1 MERSNPLLTFWTAI
15 VFVAGLALLHTTP
28 AAARSGGVTG
38 YSGNPATN
46 GGAICSACHGG
57 GVVPTVTLSGP
68 TTAQPGSSSS
78 YVLTLSGGQQIR
90 GGVDVSASG
99 GTLVDTNPSGTTI
112 RNGELIHVV
121 PFAVDNTG
129 AISWTFDW
137 QAPTAPGTYT
147 LYGAAASTDG
157 SGTGGDGTAAA
168 TLVVT
173 VSAANQPPTADAG
186 GPYSGTAG
194 VAVQF
199 DGSGS
204 SDPDGTI
211 ASYAWEFGDGN
222 TGTGVNPSHTYAAEG
237 SYTVT
242 LTVLDDV
249 GASASA
255 TTTAQIAPA
264 GQPQPPVADA
274 GGPYTGTV
282 NVAVQFD
289 GSGSSDPDG
298 MIMSYA
304 WDFGDGSTGAGIN
317 PMHTY
322 TAAGSYTVVLTVT
335 DNDNL
340 TGTASAAVTISA
352 GNQPPTAN
360 AGGPYSGTAGVAVQF
375 DGSGSSDPDGTI
387 AGYAW
392 DFGDGNTGMGERPTH
407 TYAVAGS
414 YTVTLTVTDNDALV
428 DMDQTTASIAPPAPN
443 DGAQLYRDFCAG
455 CHGDD
460 GSGGTS
466 DESVI
471 GASASEI
478 MEAIDEEEEM
488 RFLQGLL
495 NETQIKAIAD
505 FLGGDDDDDDDEH
518 DDEDD
523 HDDDEDDDEEHEE
536 DEDHDDE
543 EDDD

>member
-1 MERSNPLLTFWTAI
+1 MERSNPLLTLWFAI
-15 VFVAGLALLHTTP
+15 ALFAGLTLLHTTP
-28 AAARSGGVTG
+28 VAARSGGITG

-57 GVVPTVTLSGP
+57 GIAPSVTLSGP
-68 TTAQPGSSSS
+68 TTVLPGSSSS
-78 YVLTLSGGQQIR
+78 YVLTLSGGQQNQ

-99 GTLVDTNPSGTTI
+99 GTLVDTNPTGTTI
-112 RNGELIHVV
+112 SNGELIHVV
-121 PFAVDNTG
+121 PFAVDNNG

-147 LYGAAASTDG
+147 LYGAAASTNG
-157 SGTGGDGTAAA
+157 SGTGGDEAAAA

-173 VSAANQPPTADAG
+173 VSAVNQPPTADAG

-222 TGTGVNPSHTYAAEG
+222 TGTGVNPSHTYAAAG

-242 LTVLDDV
+242 LTVTDDV

-274 GGPYTGTV
+274 GGTYTGTV

-304 WDFGDGSTGAGIN
+304 WDFGDGGTGAGIN

-387 AGYAW
+387 ASYAW

-428 DMDQTTASIAPPAPN
+428 AMDQTAASIVPPAPN

-505 FLGGDDDDDDDEH
+505 FLGGDEDDDDDGH

-523 HDDDEDDDEEHEE
+523 HDDDEEDDEEHEE

-543 EDDD
+543 EDDV